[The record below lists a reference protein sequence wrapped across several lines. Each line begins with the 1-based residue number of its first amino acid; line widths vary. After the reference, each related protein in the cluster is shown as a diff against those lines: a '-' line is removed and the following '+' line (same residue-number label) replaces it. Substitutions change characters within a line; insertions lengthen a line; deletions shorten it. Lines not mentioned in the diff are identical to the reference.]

1 MANLSG
7 LRVLELGGFVAAPF
21 AGRWLAQLGAEVIK
35 VESPD
40 GDPTRTIMHGG
51 PGTSFIAFGAEKRSV
66 CIDLFS
72 PAGYDVLMRLVE
84 TADVLLHNFSPDA
97 ARKLRL
103 EKENLLARNPKLI
116 LCHIK
121 GFGPG
126 PRQNDVATNP
136 MVEAATGIMYNNRV
150 DGRPTRMGPPYLDLF
165 AGVNAVIGIL
175 AELASRGP
183 DRAGTGAAFEV
194 GLYESA
200 LHIASRDLIGVQ
212 MEARTERTA
221 LNARGE
227 YALPG
232 YGAYR
237 TADGRWIFLLMLRDV
252 HWQKFSEAMEMPEG
266 REEALAKLAGR
277 QAEEARVE
285 KAIRDR
291 VRQFDYDV
299 LVSRLKTS
307 GVGFSEVVPAAE
319 VFNEPQMKQPGK
331 LVTARYL
338 GQSYEVPG
346 FPMFTDKPQQVEQ
359 WEVPALGQ
367 DTLEIVRSLGY
378 DEAGCQAL
386 LDQHAIRAT

>member
-1 MANLSG
+1 MDKLSG

-35 VESPD
+35 VESFE
-40 GDPTRTIMHGG
+40 GDPTRTIMRGG

-66 CIDLFS
+66 CIDLAS
-72 PAGYDVLMRLVE
+72 PAGHEVLMRLVE
-84 TADVLLHNFSPDA
+84 TADVVLHNFSPDA
-97 ARKLRL
+97 ARKLHL
-103 EKENLLARNPKLI
+103 QKEDLLTRNPKLI
-116 LCHIK
+116 LCHIR

-126 PRQNDVATNP
+126 PRQDDVATNP

-150 DGRPTRMGPPYLDLF
+150 EGRPMRMGPPYLDLF

-175 AELASRGP
+175 AELASRG
-183 DRAGTGAAFEV
+183 RTGACTGAAFDV

-212 MEARTERTA
+212 MEARTEQKA

-232 YGAYR
+232 YGAYL
-237 TADGRWIFLLMLRDV
+237 TADDRWIFLLMLRDV
-252 HWQKFSEAMEMPEG
+252 HWQKFSEAMEIPES
-266 REEALAKLAGR
+266 REESLAKLSGR
-277 QAEEARVE
+277 QSQEARVE

-291 VRQFDYDV
+291 VRQFDYDA
-299 LVSRLKTS
+299 LASRLKTS
-307 GVGFSEVVPAAE
+307 GVGFSEVVPPAQ
-319 VFNEPQMKQPGK
+319 VFDEPQIKPPGK

-338 GQSYEVPG
+338 GHSYEVPG
-346 FPMFTDKPQQVEQ
+346 FPMFTGEPPQARQ

-367 DTLEIVRSLGY
+367 DTLDVVRSLGY
-378 DEAGCQAL
+378 DESECQAL
-386 LDQHAIRAT
+386 LGQRAIHAG